1 MWKLVIIIIIKR
13 FVQTFVW
20 YLMKQHIMFE
30 VSNVLTEQN
39 EMVVCI
45 SFSVLSLI
53 AGKNH
58 YGLRNSGRVKFWHP
72 KRNEYKLQVGD

>member
-1 MWKLVIIIIIKR
+1 MFKKCAKLVIIIIKKEYICP
-13 FVQTFVW
+13 TFVW
-20 YLMKQHIMFE
+20 SYAMYE

-45 SFSVLSLI
+45 SVTMLSLI

-72 KRNEYKLQVGD
+72 KRN